1 MKTKSIFWIS
11 FVAALLFL
19 FAQAVYAQET
29 TTKTKI
35 KTETLKSKT
44 ETKSETLSPAPESR
58 VETLSGISLFPN
70 SKTGNFSLRFSQTL
84 KDTANMELKNNAGK
98 VLYALALTPEEA
110 PMAKP
115 VDVGKLNAGIYLIEV
130 KSANT
135 VYWKKVRIRK

>member
-11 FVAALLFL
+11 FLAGLLFL

-29 TTKTKI
+29 TTKTKVKTETVKTKTET
-35 KTETLKSKT
+35 KTETLA
-44 ETKSETLSPAPESR
+44 SEPESR
-58 VETLSGISLFPN
+58 VETLSGINLFPN
-70 SKTGNFSLRFSQTL
+70 RQTGNFSLRFTQAL